1 MTVGASDGLVKM
13 RPPGLVNLLALLVAF
28 RLLAAGHG
36 CPMKDI
42 FVFDLDGTLIDTKKV
57 TSQVLDD
64 MVLARGGA
72 PDDHEVTN
80 AVLSHGVLE
89 IVGDICRRFGGEPQD
104 YLLEFRERVADV
116 HVSFS
121 LVFPGVIELLEAAI
135 ASGACLAVNTNKPTE
150 LARKAL
156 EDTTLLPYF
165 TVVQGADEALN
176 KKPAL
181 DHMNVI
187 CHELNSAFED
197 MVFFGDSEVDQETA
211 HNANMDYVHFLFG
224 YGDLRSELTPPRLTF
239 NALCERVID
248 EIVTVFRTTSA

>member
-1 MTVGASDGLVKM
+1 
-13 RPPGLVNLLALLVAF
+13 
-28 RLLAAGHG
+28 
-36 CPMKDI
+36 MKDI

-64 MVLARGGA
+64 MVLARGGF
-72 PDDHEVTN
+72 PRDFELTD

-89 IVGDICRRFGGEPQD
+89 IVGAICEHYCGDPQD

-116 HVSFS
+116 HVSSS

-135 ASGACLAVNTNKPTE
+135 ASGACLAVNTNKPTG

-156 EDTTLLPYF
+156 EDTALLPYF
-165 TVVQGADEALN
+165 TVVQGADEELN

-181 DHMNVI
+181 DHMKVI
-187 CHELNSAFED
+187 CEELNSAFEN

-211 HNANMDYVHFLFG
+211 HNADMDYVHFLFG
-224 YGDLRSELTPPRLTF
+224 YGDLRSEFSPPRF
-239 NALCERVID
+239 EYSVLCQSAID
-248 EIVTVFRTTSA
+248 EIIKVFRPTSA

>member
-1 MTVGASDGLVKM
+1 
-13 RPPGLVNLLALLVAF
+13 
-28 RLLAAGHG
+28 
-36 CPMKDI
+36 MKDI

-57 TSQVLDD
+57 TAQVLDD
-64 MVLARGGA
+64 MVLARGGSL
-72 PDDHEVTN
+72 DDHELTD
-80 AVLSHGVLE
+80 AVLSHGALE
-89 IVGDICRRFGGEPQD
+89 IFGDICERYSGDPQE
-104 YLLEFRERVADV
+104 YLLEFRERVGDV
-116 HVSFS
+116 HVPSA

-135 ASGACLAVNTNKPTE
+135 ASGASLAVNTNKPTG

-156 EDTTLLPYF
+156 EDTALLPYF
-165 TVVQGADEALN
+165 TVVQGADEAFN

-181 DHMNVI
+181 DHMNII

-224 YGDLRSELTPPRLTF
+224 YGDLKSEFSPPRLQF

-248 EIVTVFRTTSA
+248 EIVTVFRPNSA

>member
-1 MTVGASDGLVKM
+1 
-13 RPPGLVNLLALLVAF
+13 
-28 RLLAAGHG
+28 
-36 CPMKDI
+36 MKNI
-42 FVFDLDGTLIDTKKV
+42 FVFDLDGTLVDTKKV

-64 MVLARGGA
+64 MVLARGGS
-72 PDDHEVTN
+72 PKDFELTD

-89 IVGDICRRFGGEPQD
+89 IIDDICKSYCGNPQD

-116 HVSFS
+116 HVPSS

-156 EDTTLLPYF
+156 KDTTLLPYF

-187 CHELNSAFED
+187 CHELNSVFED

-224 YGDLRSELTPPRLTF
+224 YGDLRSELTPPRLKF

-248 EIVTVFRTTSA
+248 EIVTVFRPISA

>member
-1 MTVGASDGLVKM
+1 
-13 RPPGLVNLLALLVAF
+13 
-28 RLLAAGHG
+28 
-36 CPMKDI
+36 MKDI

-64 MVLARGGA
+64 MVLARGGL
-72 PDDHEVTN
+72 PRDFELTDD
-80 AVLSHGVLE
+80 VLSHGVLE
-89 IVGDICRRFGGEPQD
+89 IVGDICAHYGDDPQD
-104 YLLEFRERVADV
+104 YLLEFRERVADF
-116 HVSFS
+116 HVSSS

-135 ASGACLAVNTNKPTE
+135 ASGACLAVNTNKPTG

-156 EDTTLLPYF
+156 EDTKLLTYF

-187 CHELNSAFED
+187 RHGLNSAFED

-224 YGDLRSELTPPRLTF
+224 YGGLRSELTPPRLKLDE
-239 NALCERVID
+239 LCESIID
-248 EIVTVFRTTSA
+248 EIVTVFRPSTA